1 MSATRALE
9 SDNLPGLQP
18 AQSRAGELEKC
29 TAGFGASDS
38 LAELA
43 KRIDR
48 LDRNMSEM
56 KLALARLEPVVIR
69 MDVSMAATIPYLAR
83 TADLIDKPDKAYL
96 WGILGVLA
104 AAIVAG
110 TGVAALVMTLVQ

>member
-18 AQSRAGELEKC
+18 AQSRAREMEKRS
-29 TAGFGASDS
+29 AGFGPGDS

-43 KRIDR
+43 RRVDR
-48 LDRNMSEM
+48 LDRNMGEM

-69 MDVSMAATIPYLAR
+69 MDVSMAATIPHLAR
-83 TADLIDKPDKAYL
+83 TADLSDKPDKAYL

-110 TGVAALVMTLVQ
+110 IGVAALVMTLVR